1 MVTYEE
7 LRDELAE
14 ILFEAHY
21 GEDTKRLMY
30 PHVTYKRL
38 ATAAIATILENMSE
52 PTPEMIEAGVTA
64 EYGKTLGMRA
74 TNCWRFMLA
83 ASPLVED
90 DRR

>member
-38 ATAAIATILENMSE
+38 ATAAIATILEALQYRTKLTGS
-52 PTPEMIEAGVTA
+52 PGIA
-64 EYGKTLGMRA
+64 E
-74 TNCWRFMLA
+74 WLA
-83 ASPLVED
+83 ASPLVEEE
-90 DRR
+90 RR